1 MSGADPEKPSR
12 GVYTHA
18 QLARLFNPQSVAV
31 FGASAN
37 PQSFGARTIANMAKF
52 RGRILRIN
60 PRYDRIG
67 DDPCYPSVAAL
78 PEAPDCALLCVPR
91 EHIEAALLDCAARGV
106 GGAVVFASGYAE
118 TGLPEHAAD
127 QARITAI
134 ARETGLKIV
143 GPNCLGFV
151 NFPLLAMMS
160 FASGEME
167 VDPPR
172 GPGIGIVSQSGAL
185 GFALGQAERRGM
197 NLSHVL
203 TFGNGADVNI
213 ADEIAFL
220 AEDPACAVI
229 ACLFEGMPNPLQLL
243 EAGELARRAGKPV
256 VICKLGQ
263 GKDAATAALSHTG
276 SLAGSTEAYLALF
289 RRAGF
294 VVVPAIGHVMQT
306 AAFFGKFARLG
317 PPRSRGVAVIG
328 ASGGAL
334 IAATDAAETFGV
346 PMPQL
351 PDDMKARLRPFVPE
365 FGALRNPCDLT
376 AMFTR
381 DNTIAGKAVEAM
393 LTGDTFGAIVVP
405 HTTLS
410 QGSVQRARGMAAAG
424 ERMGKPV
431 CFPYAGGW
439 IGGPSTAESEADPN
453 IACFQSIERC
463 FETLA
468 AWHDYH
474 EMRSRPESSRPGDR
488 SAPAQAAVDAGR
500 LIDASPNTTLTE
512 REAKAV
518 LAVYGVSVVQEHRV
532 SSAAQAVSAAR
543 AAGGPVALK
552 LESPDV
558 PHKTDAGV
566 IRLNVSTD
574 AGVEA
579 AYAEIMANAQRIVPA
594 PQIDGVLVQ
603 PMVPPGVEIMV
614 GARVDPLFG
623 PLIVVGLGGIL
634 VELMKD
640 SVLELAPVTKATAL
654 DMLARLRGRAL
665 LDGFRGGPAVDR
677 DALAEAIVRLGEFVS
692 DHRDRISELDVN
704 PLICAGTRVIAV
716 DALIVRARG
725 SSTGR

>member
-1 MSGADPEKPSR
+1 MGGADFGTPPR
-12 GVYTHA
+12 GVYQHA
-18 QLARLFNPQSVAV
+18 ALARLFNPRSVVV

-37 PQSFGARTIANMAKF
+37 AQSFGARTIANMAKY

-60 PRYDRIG
+60 PRYENIG
-67 DDPCYPSVAAL
+67 NEPCYPSAAAL
-78 PEAPDCALLCVPR
+78 PEVPDCALLCVPR
-91 EHIEAALLDCAARGV
+91 EHIEAALLDCAAKGV

-118 TGLPEHAAD
+118 TGVPEHAAD

-167 VDPPR
+167 VNPPR

-197 NLSHVL
+197 NITHVL

-220 AEDPACAVI
+220 ADDPACAVI

-243 EAGELARRAGKPV
+243 EAGELARKAGKPV

-276 SLAGSTEAYLALF
+276 SLAGSTEAYMALF

-294 VVVPAIGHVMQT
+294 VVVPAIDHVMQT
-306 AAFFGKFARLG
+306 AAFFGKFDRLG
-317 PPRSRGVAVIG
+317 PPRAHGVAVIG

-334 IAATDAAETFGV
+334 IAATDAAETHGV

-351 PDDMKARLRPFVPE
+351 PEDMKARLRPYVPE

-410 QGSVQRARGMAAAG
+410 QGSVHRARGMAEAG
-424 ERMGKPV
+424 EGLGKPV
-431 CFPYAGGW
+431 CFAYAGGW
-439 IGGPSTAESEADPN
+439 IGGPSTSEAEANPN

-463 FETLA
+463 FATLG
-468 AWHDYH
+468 AWHRYH
-474 EMRSRPESSRPGDR
+474 AARRIADPAGHDERI
-488 SAPAQAAVDAGR
+488 APAGAASEARG
-500 LIDASPNTTLTE
+500 LIDASASTTLTE
-512 REAKAV
+512 REAKTI
-518 LAVYGVSVVQEHRV
+518 LSIYGVPVVQERLV
-532 SSAAQAVSAAR
+532 SSAAEAVEAAR
-543 AAGGPVALK
+543 AVDIPVALK

-558 PHKTDAGV
+558 PHKTEAGV
-566 IRLNVSTD
+566 IRLNVSGD
-574 AGVEA
+574 AAVNA
-579 AYAEIMANAQRIVPA
+579 AYDEIMTNAAKIVPA
-594 PQIDGVLVQ
+594 PRINGVLVQ
-603 PMVPPGVEIMV
+603 PMVPAGVEIMV
-614 GARVDPLFG
+614 GARVDPMFG
-623 PLIVVGLGGIL
+623 PLIVVGLGGIF
-634 VELMKD
+634 VELLKD
-640 SVLELAPVTKATAL
+640 SVLELAPINTALAL
-654 DMLARLRGRAL
+654 DMIDRLKGRAL

-677 DALAEAIVRLGEFVS
+677 DVLAEVIVRLGDFVS
-692 DHRDRISELDVN
+692 DQRSRIVELDVN

-716 DALIVRARG
+716 DALIVRTR
-725 SSTGR
+725 RD